1 MEEMRLADERLNV
14 LEHPLIAHKMSIMRD
29 GSTAPSQF
37 RQLVHEVAMLEVYE
51 ASRDLATEPVE
62 VETPLRRTV
71 GKRIAGE
78 KLAVVPILR
87 AGMGMLDGV
96 LSAIP
101 SAAVGVLGMER
112 DEQTHQPH
120 EYYAKMPRGVADGTV
135 FLIDP
140 MLATGGSALSAI
152 HYLREQGV
160 CDIRFLVLV
169 AAPEGVRAVLQEDP
183 DVRIWTCAL
192 DDGLNEQAYILPGLG
207 DAGDRIFGTL

>member
-62 VETPLRRTV
+62 VETPLQRTV

-120 EYYAKMPRGVADGTV
+120 EYYAKMPKGIADGTV

-160 CDIRFLVLV
+160 RDIRFLVLV
-169 AAPEGVRAVLQEDP
+169 AAPEGVRAVLREDP

>member
-51 ASRDLATEPVE
+51 ASRDLATELVE
-62 VETPLRRTV
+62 VETPLQRTV

-78 KLAVVPILR
+78 ELAVVPILR

-120 EYYAKMPRGVADGTV
+120 GYYAKMPRGIADRTV

>member
-29 GSTAPSQF
+29 ASTAPSQF

-51 ASRDLATEPVE
+51 ALRDLATEPVE
-62 VETPLRRTV
+62 VETPLQRTV

-87 AGMGMLDGV
+87 AGMGMLDGA

-120 EYYAKMPRGVADGTV
+120 EYYAQMPWGIADRTV

-160 CDIRFLVLV
+160 RDIRFLVLV
-169 AAPEGVRAVLQEDP
+169 AAPEGVRAVLREDP

>member
-29 GSTAPSQF
+29 ASTAPSQF
-37 RQLVHEVAMLEVYE
+37 RQLVREVAMLEVYE
-51 ASRDLATEPVE
+51 ASRDLLTEPVE
-62 VETPLRRTV
+62 VDTPLQRTV

-112 DEQTHQPH
+112 DEQTHQPR
-120 EYYAKMPRGVADGTV
+120 EYYAKMPKGIENRSV

-140 MLATGGSALSAI
+140 MLATGGSAVAAI
-152 HYLREQGV
+152 HYLRKQGV
-160 CDIRFLVLV
+160 KDIRLLVLV
-169 AAPEGVRAVLQEDP
+169 AAPEGVRAVLADDP
-183 DVRIWTCAL
+183 EVRIWTCAL
-192 DDGLNEQAYILPGLG
+192 DEGLNDQAYILPGLG
-207 DAGDRIFGTL
+207 DAGDRIFGTV

>member
-62 VETPLRRTV
+62 VETPLQRTV

-101 SAAVGVLGMER
+101 SGGGAWHGTRRADASAARVLREDAEGHCRQDGVFDRPHVGHRRQRAFGC
-112 DEQTHQPH
+112 
-120 EYYAKMPRGVADGTV
+120 
-135 FLIDP
+135 
-140 MLATGGSALSAI
+140 SLSARAGR
-152 HYLREQGV
+152 LRYQIPGAGG
-160 CDIRFLVLV
+160 CPRRGSRRFAGRPRCSHLD
-169 AAPEGVRAVLQEDP
+169 VRA
-183 DVRIWTCAL
+183 
-192 DDGLNEQAYILPGLG
+192 G
-207 DAGDRIFGTL
+207 

>member
-62 VETPLRRTV
+62 VETPLQRAV

-112 DEQTHQPH
+112 DEQTHQPR
-120 EYYAKMPRGVADGTV
+120 EYYAKMPKGIADRTV

>member
-29 GSTAPSQF
+29 ASTAPSQF
-37 RQLVHEVAMLEVYE
+37 RQLVLEVAMLEVYE
-51 ASRDLATEPVE
+51 ASRDLPTEPVE
-62 VETPLRRTV
+62 VDTPLQRTI

-78 KLAVVPILR
+78 GLAVVPILR

-120 EYYAKMPRGVADGTV
+120 EYYAKMPRGIARRTV

-152 HYLREQGV
+152 CYLREQGV

-169 AAPEGVRAVLQEDP
+169 AAPEGVRTVLREDP

-192 DDGLNEQAYILPGLG
+192 DDGLNDQAYILPGLG

>member
-29 GSTAPSQF
+29 ASTAPSQF

-62 VETPLRRTV
+62 VETPLQRAV

-112 DEQTHQPH
+112 DEQTHQPR
-120 EYYAKMPRGVADGTV
+120 EYYAKMPKGIADRTV

-169 AAPEGVRAVLQEDP
+169 AATEGVRAVLQEDP

>member
-1 MEEMRLADERLNV
+1 MEEMRLTDERLNV

-29 GSTAPSQF
+29 ASTAPSQF

-51 ASRDLATEPVE
+51 ASRDLPTESVE
-62 VETPLRRTV
+62 VDTPLQRTV

-78 KLAVVPILR
+78 NLAVVPILR

-120 EYYAKMPRGVADGTV
+120 EYYAKMPKGIADRTV

-160 CDIRFLVLV
+160 RDIRFLVLV

-183 DVRIWTCAL
+183 NVRIWTCAL
-192 DDGLNEQAYILPGLG
+192 DDGLNDQAYILPGLG

>member
-14 LEHPLIAHKMSIMRD
+14 LEHPLIAHKISIMRD
-29 GSTAPSQF
+29 ASTAPSQF

-51 ASRDLATEPVE
+51 ASRDLPTEPVE
-62 VETPLRRTV
+62 VDTPLQRTV

-112 DEQTHQPH
+112 DEQTHQPR
-120 EYYAKMPRGVADGTV
+120 EWEM
-135 FLIDP
+135 IS
-140 MLATGGSALSAI
+140 SAFASILSAI
-152 HYLREQGV
+152 APASTLNVPFSIALRTAFTRPASKSVWLRPV
-160 CDIRFLVLV
+160 CSIS
-169 AAPEGVRAVLQEDP
+169 RAVRESVSVP
-183 DVRIWTCAL
+183 S
-192 DDGLNEQAYILPGLG
+192 
-207 DAGDRIFGTL
+207 

>member
-29 GSTAPSQF
+29 ASTAPSQF
-37 RQLVHEVAMLEVYE
+37 RQLVREVAMLEVYE
-51 ASRDLATEPVE
+51 ASRDLLTEPVE
-62 VETPLRRTV
+62 VDTPLQRTV

-120 EYYAKMPRGVADGTV
+120 EYYVKMPRGIADRTV

>member
-51 ASRDLATEPVE
+51 ASRDLATELVE
-62 VETPLRRTV
+62 VETPLQRTV

-101 SAAVGVLGMER
+101 SAAVGVLGM
-112 DEQTHQPH
+112 
-120 EYYAKMPRGVADGTV
+120 
-135 FLIDP
+135 
-140 MLATGGSALSAI
+140 
-152 HYLREQGV
+152 
-160 CDIRFLVLV
+160 
-169 AAPEGVRAVLQEDP
+169 
-183 DVRIWTCAL
+183 
-192 DDGLNEQAYILPGLG
+192 
-207 DAGDRIFGTL
+207 

>member
-14 LEHPLIAHKMSIMRD
+14 LEHPLIAHKISIMRD
-29 GSTAPSQF
+29 ASTAPSQF

-51 ASRDLATEPVE
+51 ASRDLPTEPVE
-62 VETPLRRTV
+62 VDTPLQRTV

-112 DEQTHQPH
+112 DEQTHQPR
-120 EYYAKMPRGVADGTV
+120 EYAEGHRRQDGVFDRPHVGHWRQRAFGYPLFARAGRSRHPVPSAGGCPRR
-135 FLIDP
+135 
-140 MLATGGSALSAI
+140 GS
-152 HYLREQGV
+152 R
-160 CDIRFLVLV
+160 RFAGRPRCSHLD
-169 AAPEGVRAVLQEDP
+169 VRA
-183 DVRIWTCAL
+183 
-192 DDGLNEQAYILPGLG
+192 G
-207 DAGDRIFGTL
+207 

>member
-1 MEEMRLADERLNV
+1 MEEMRLTDERLNV

-29 GSTAPSQF
+29 ASTAPSQF

-51 ASRDLATEPVE
+51 ASRDLPTEPVE
-62 VETPLRRTV
+62 VDTPLRRTI

-78 KLAVVPILR
+78 GLAVVPILR
-87 AGMGMLDGV
+87 AGMGACWTGS

-120 EYYAKMPRGVADGTV
+120 EYYAKMPRGIANRTV

-140 MLATGGSALSAI
+140 DVGYGRQCAFGYPLSA
-152 HYLREQGV
+152 
-160 CDIRFLVLV
+160 
-169 AAPEGVRAVLQEDP
+169 
-183 DVRIWTCAL
+183 
-192 DDGLNEQAYILPGLG
+192 
-207 DAGDRIFGTL
+207 

>member
-29 GSTAPSQF
+29 ASTAPSQF

-62 VETPLRRTV
+62 VETPLQRAV

-112 DEQTHQPH
+112 DEQTHQPR
-120 EYYAKMPRGVADGTV
+120 EYYAKMPKGIADRTV

-160 CDIRFLVLV
+160 CDIRFLMLV

>member
-51 ASRDLATEPVE
+51 ASRDLATELVE
-62 VETPLRRTV
+62 VETPLQRTV

-120 EYYAKMPRGVADGTV
+120 EYYAKMPRGIADRTG

-183 DVRIWTCAL
+183 DVRIWTCSL

>member
-62 VETPLRRTV
+62 VETLCGARWENDYGREVCCGAHPSR
-71 GKRIAGE
+71 
-78 KLAVVPILR
+78 
-87 AGMGMLDGV
+87 GMGMLDLV
-96 LSAIP
+96 LCHTLCCG
-101 SAAVGVLGMER
+101 GVLGMER

-120 EYYAKMPRGVADGTV
+120 EYYAKMPRGIADRTV

-140 MLATGGSALSAI
+140 MLIPAAAPLFIICESRAFATSISGAGG
-152 HYLREQGV
+152 
-160 CDIRFLVLV
+160 C
-169 AAPEGVRAVLQEDP
+169 PEGVRAVLQEDP
-183 DVRIWTCAL
+183 A
-192 DDGLNEQAYILPGLG
+192 
-207 DAGDRIFGTL
+207 FGRARWMTG

>member
-29 GSTAPSQF
+29 ASTAPSQF

-62 VETPLRRTV
+62 VETPLQRAV

-112 DEQTHQPH
+112 DEQTHQPR
-120 EYYAKMPRGVADGTV
+120 EYYAKMPKGIADRTV

-169 AAPEGVRAVLQEDP
+169 AAPEGVRTVLREDP

-192 DDGLNEQAYILPGLG
+192 DDGLNDQAYILPGLG

>member
-14 LEHPLIAHKMSIMRD
+14 LEHPLIAHKISIMRD
-29 GSTAPSQF
+29 ASTAPSQF

-51 ASRDLATEPVE
+51 ASRDLPTEPVE
-62 VETPLRRTV
+62 VDTPLQRTV

-112 DEQTHQPH
+112 DEQTHQPR
-120 EYYAKMPRGVADGTV
+120 EYYAKMPKGIADSTV

-160 CDIRFLVLV
+160 RDIRFLVLV
-169 AAPEGVRAVLQEDP
+169 AAPEGVRAVLREDP

>member
-29 GSTAPSQF
+29 ASTAPSQF

-51 ASRDLATEPVE
+51 ASRDLPTEPVE
-62 VETPLRRTV
+62 VDTPLQRTI

-78 KLAVVPILR
+78 DLAVVPILR

-120 EYYAKMPRGVADGTV
+120 EYYAKMPRGTAKRTV

-160 CDIRFLVLV
+160 RDIRFLALV
-169 AAPEGVRAVLQEDP
+169 AAPEGVRAVLQGDS

-192 DDGLNEQAYILPGLG
+192 DDGLNDQAYILPGLG